1 MTGFLIGIG
10 MLAVFLIFVGI
21 ATPKQIKREVDLSQ
35 ASFSHLRARSIGNS
49 KMLSGVAN
57 ASVRRALR
65 KDGVNAR
72 YLSQLKQAN
81 WYWEPGEPAMPN
93 PKAPFWNVETLW
105 GEKIFSALLLTT
117 LGTLVFL
124 IMAVFISIFV
134 GIPVTVMAGIA
145 VGAGL
150 AFGYASFRSPDS
162 MLAAAALRRQREMA
176 LEMGYRIPELR
187 ADVLAGYTIQRA
199 IRNLAVR
206 PGGPFVEE
214 LRRAATILDITKD
227 DALAMDQMIDRNEGN
242 ELLAEFAN
250 SIKMVSRQ
258 GGQISPILN
267 VLADQAQQHL
277 RLNIQGQAR
286 RNLQEMTRPIGLSS
300 LVVTSLLII
309 IPALAGVLTNM
320 MTMGFQ

>member
-1 MTGFLIGIG
+1 METFLIVTG
-10 MLAVFLIFVGI
+10 MLAVFLTFVGI
-21 ATPKQIKREVDLSQ
+21 AAPKRMQREVDLSQ
-35 ASFSHLRARSIGNS
+35 ASYAHLRARSIGNNR
-49 KMLSGVAN
+49 MLRGVADT
-57 ASVRRALR
+57 SVRRALR

-81 WYWEPGEPAMPN
+81 WYWEPGEPEMPN

-105 GEKIFSALLLTT
+105 GEKIFSALLFSAGGIVVFLV
-117 LGTLVFL
+117 LGTLV
-124 IMAVFISIFV
+124 SIFTGLPLV
-134 GIPVTVMAGIA
+134 VMMGIA
-145 VGAGL
+145 IGSGL

-162 MLAAAALRRQREMA
+162 LLASAASRRQRELS

-227 DALAMDQMIDRNEGN
+227 DMLAMDQMIDRNDGN

-277 RLNIQGQAR
+277 RLNIQGQSR
-286 RNLQEMTRPIGLSS
+286 KNLQEMTRPIGISS
-300 LVVTSLLII
+300 LIVTSLLII
-309 IPALAGVLTNM
+309 VPALAGVLTSM
-320 MTMGFQ
+320 MTMGF

>member
-1 MTGFLIGIG
+1 MTEFLIGIG

-35 ASFSHLRARSIGNS
+35 ASFSHFRARSIGNS
-49 KMLSGVAN
+49 KMLSGVTEV
-57 ASVRRALR
+57 SVRRALH

-105 GEKIFSALLLTT
+105 GEKIFSALLFGA
-117 LGTLVFL
+117 LGTITFLFVSVLVS
-124 IMAVFISIFV
+124 VISGIPLTILAGFAV
-134 GIPVTVMAGIA
+134 GI
-145 VGAGL
+145 GL
-150 AFGYASFRSPDS
+150 ALGYASFRSPDS
-162 MLAAAALRRQREMA
+162 ILAAAALRRQREMA

-187 ADVLAGYTIQRA
+187 ADVLAGFTIQRA

-227 DALAMDQMIDRNEGN
+227 DTLAMDQLIDRNEGN

-300 LVVTSLLII
+300 LLVTSLLII
-309 IPALAGVLTNM
+309 VPALAGVLTS
-320 MTMGFQ
+320 MTMMGNF

>member
-35 ASFSHLRARSIGNS
+35 ASFFHYRARSIGNS

-105 GEKIFSALLLTT
+105 GEKIFSTLLLTA
-117 LGTLVFL
+117 LGTVIFL
-124 IMAVFISIFV
+124 IMAVFISIFA
-134 GIPVTVMAGIA
+134 GLPITVMAGIA

-150 AFGYASFRSPDS
+150 VFGYASFRSPDS

-187 ADVLAGYTIQRA
+187 ADVLAGFTIQRA

-227 DALAMDQMIDRNEGN
+227 DTLAMDQLIDRNEGN